1 MERVLSGMRP
11 TGYLHLGNYVGALR
25 QWVQLQDSYECF
37 YMVADLHA
45 MTTEFDQSID
55 LKELTMEMV
64 IDWLAAGVD
73 PNKSVIF
80 VQSTVPEHSELFT
93 ILSMITP
100 LGWLE
105 RNPTYKDAKENIKDK
120 DLNNVGFL
128 SYPVLQAADIII
140 YKATRVPVGKDQLP
154 HLEIT
159 REIVRRFNYLF
170 GEVFPEPQAILG
182 EVPHVYGIDGRKMS
196 KSYNNA
202 IYLKDSKEEIM
213 KKVKMM
219 VTDIGRPRRSDPGH
233 PEDCKVFPLYKIFY
247 PEIVD
252 TVVDECTSAKIG
264 CTECKDRIA
273 KKLIEY
279 LEPIKERR
287 NYYENH
293 RDDVI
298 DILKEGSRKAREV
311 ASRTMEEVRRAVR
324 VKYW

>member
-1 MERVLSGMRP
+1 MEKVLSGMRP

-45 MTTEFDQSID
+45 MTTEFDQNID
-55 LKELTMEMV
+55 LKELTIEMV

-73 PNKSVIF
+73 PNKSVVF

-105 RNPTYKDAKENIKDK
+105 RNPTYKDAKENMKDK
-120 DLNNVGFL
+120 DLSNVGFL

-140 YKATRVPVGKDQLP
+140 YKATKVPVGKDQLP

-202 IYLKDSKEEIM
+202 IYIKDSKEEIL

-219 VTDIGRPRRSDPGH
+219 VTDVGRPRRSDPGH
-233 PEDCKVFPLYKIFY
+233 PDDCKVFPLYKIFY

-252 TVVDECTSAKIG
+252 TVVEECTSAEIG
-264 CTECKDRIA
+264 CIECKDRIA

-287 NYYENH
+287 DYYEKH
-293 RDDVI
+293 RDEVI
-298 DILKEGSRKAREV
+298 DILREGSKKAREV
-311 ASRTMEEVRRAVR
+311 ASKTMEEVRNAIKI
-324 VKYW
+324 KYW

>member
-45 MTTEFDQSID
+45 MTTEFDQNID
-55 LKELTMEMV
+55 LKELTIEMV

-105 RNPTYKDAKENIKDK
+105 RNPTYKDAKENMKDK
-120 DLNNVGFL
+120 DLSNVGFL

-140 YKATRVPVGKDQLP
+140 YKATKVPVGKDQLP

-202 IYLKDSKEEIM
+202 IYIKDSKEEIL

-219 VTDIGRPRRSDPGH
+219 VTDVGRPRRSDPGH
-233 PEDCKVFPLYKIFY
+233 PDDCKVFPLYKIFY

-252 TVVDECTSAKIG
+252 TVVKECTSAEIG
-264 CTECKDRIA
+264 CIECKDRIA

-287 NYYENH
+287 DYYEKH
-293 RDDVI
+293 RDEVI
-298 DILKEGSRKAREV
+298 DILREGSKKAREV
-311 ASRTMEEVRRAVR
+311 ASKTMEEVRNAIKI
-324 VKYW
+324 KYW

>member
-45 MTTEFDQSID
+45 MTTEFDQNID
-55 LKELTMEMV
+55 LKELTIEMV

-105 RNPTYKDAKENIKDK
+105 RNPTYKDAKENMKDK
-120 DLNNVGFL
+120 DLSNVGFL

-140 YKATRVPVGKDQLP
+140 YKATKVPVGKDQLP

-202 IYLKDSKEEIM
+202 IYIKDSKEEIL

-219 VTDIGRPRRSDPGH
+219 VTDVGRPRRSDPGH
-233 PEDCKVFPLYKIFY
+233 PDDCKVFPLYKIFY

-252 TVVDECTSAKIG
+252 TVVEECTSAEIG
-264 CTECKDRIA
+264 CIECKDRIA

-287 NYYENH
+287 DYYEKH
-293 RDDVI
+293 RDEII
-298 DILKEGSRKAREV
+298 DILREGSKKAREV
-311 ASRTMEEVRRAVR
+311 ASKTMEEVRNAIKI
-324 VKYW
+324 KYW

>member
-25 QWVQLQDSYECF
+25 QWVQLQDGYECF

-45 MTTEFDQSID
+45 MTTEFDQNID
-55 LKELTMEMV
+55 LKELTIEMV

-105 RNPTYKDAKENIKDK
+105 RNPTYKDAKENMKDK
-120 DLNNVGFL
+120 DLSNVGFL

-140 YKATRVPVGKDQLP
+140 YKATKVPVGKDQLP

-202 IYLKDSKEEIM
+202 IYIKDSKEEIL

-219 VTDIGRPRRSDPGH
+219 VTDVGRPRRSDPGH
-233 PEDCKVFPLYKIFY
+233 PDDCKVFPLYKIFY

-252 TVVDECTSAKIG
+252 TVVEECTSAKIG
-264 CTECKDRIA
+264 CIECKDRIA

-287 NYYENH
+287 DYYEKH
-293 RDDVI
+293 RDEVI
-298 DILKEGSRKAREV
+298 DILREGSKKAREV
-311 ASRTMEEVRRAVR
+311 ASKTMEEVRNAIKI
-324 VKYW
+324 KYW

>member
-45 MTTEFDQSID
+45 MTTEFDQNID
-55 LKELTMEMV
+55 LKELTIEMV

-105 RNPTYKDAKENIKDK
+105 RNPTYKDAKENMKDK
-120 DLNNVGFL
+120 DLSNVGFL

-140 YKATRVPVGKDQLP
+140 YKATKVPVGKDQLP
-154 HLEIT
+154 HLEMT

-202 IYLKDSKEEIM
+202 IYIKDSKEEIL

-219 VTDIGRPRRSDPGH
+219 VTDVGRPRRSDPGH
-233 PEDCKVFPLYKIFY
+233 PDDCKVFPLYKIFY

-252 TVVDECTSAKIG
+252 TVVEECTSAKIG
-264 CTECKDRIA
+264 CIECKDRIA

-279 LEPIKERR
+279 FEPIKERR
-287 NYYENH
+287 EYYERH
-293 RDDVI
+293 RDEVI
-298 DILKEGSRKAREV
+298 DILREGSKKAREV
-311 ASRTMEEVRRAVR
+311 ASKTMEEVRNAIKI
-324 VKYW
+324 KYW

>member
-25 QWVQLQDSYECF
+25 QWVQLQNSYECF

-45 MTTEFDQSID
+45 MTTEFDQNID
-55 LKELTMEMV
+55 LKELTIEMV

-105 RNPTYKDAKENIKDK
+105 RNPTYKDAKENMKDK
-120 DLNNVGFL
+120 DLSNVGFL

-140 YKATRVPVGKDQLP
+140 YKATKVPVGKDQLP

-202 IYLKDSKEEIM
+202 IYIKDSKEEIL

-219 VTDIGRPRRSDPGH
+219 VTDVGRPRRSDPGH
-233 PEDCKVFPLYKIFY
+233 PDDCKVFPLYKIFY

-252 TVVDECTSAKIG
+252 TVVKECTSAEIG
-264 CTECKDRIA
+264 CIECKDRIA

-287 NYYENH
+287 DYYEKH
-293 RDDVI
+293 RDEVI
-298 DILKEGSRKAREV
+298 DILREGSKKAREV
-311 ASRTMEEVRRAVR
+311 ASKTMEEVRNAIKI
-324 VKYW
+324 KYW

>member
-11 TGYLHLGNYVGALR
+11 TGYLHLGNYVGALK
-25 QWVQLQDSYECF
+25 QWIEIQDKYECF

-45 MTTEFDQSID
+45 MTTDFDKNID
-55 LKELTMEMV
+55 LKDLTIEMV
-64 IDWLAAGVD
+64 IDWLSAGID
-73 PNKSVIF
+73 PDKSVIF
-80 VQSTVPEHSELFT
+80 VQSMVPQHVELFT

-120 DLNNVGFL
+120 DLNNLGFFA
-128 SYPVLQAADIII
+128 YPVLQAADIIV
-140 YKATRVPVGKDQLP
+140 YKATKVPVGKDQLP

-170 GEVFPEPQAILG
+170 GEIFPEPQPILG

-202 IYLKDSKEEIM
+202 IYIKDPEEEIF
-213 KKVKMM
+213 KKIKMM

-233 PEDCKVFPLYKIFY
+233 PDDCKTFPFYKIFS
-247 PEIVD
+247 PNIVSI
-252 TVVDECTSAKIG
+252 VIDECTGAKIG
-264 CTECKDRIA
+264 CIECKERIA
-273 KKLIEY
+273 KII
-279 LEPIKERR
+279 LEFLAPIKEKRR
-287 NYYENH
+287 YYEKH
-293 RDDVI
+293 KDEVV

-311 ASRTMEEVRRAVR
+311 AERTMEEVKEAI
-324 VKYW
+324 KLKLL

>member
-25 QWVQLQDSYECF
+25 QWVQLQDNYECF

-45 MTTEFDQSID
+45 MTTEFDQNID
-55 LKELTMEMV
+55 LKELTIEMV

-105 RNPTYKDAKENIKDK
+105 RNPTYKDAKENMKDK
-120 DLNNVGFL
+120 DLSNVGFL

-140 YKATRVPVGKDQLP
+140 YKATKVPVGKDQLP

-202 IYLKDSKEEIM
+202 IYIKDSKEEIL

-219 VTDIGRPRRSDPGH
+219 VTDVGRPRRSDPGH
-233 PEDCKVFPLYKIFY
+233 PDDCKVFPLYKIFY

-252 TVVDECTSAKIG
+252 TVVKECTSAEIG
-264 CTECKDRIA
+264 CIECKDRIA

-287 NYYENH
+287 DYYEKH
-293 RDDVI
+293 RDEVI
-298 DILKEGSRKAREV
+298 DILREGSKKAREV
-311 ASRTMEEVRRAVR
+311 ASKTMEEVRNAIKI
-324 VKYW
+324 KYW

>member
-45 MTTEFDQSID
+45 MTTEFDQNID
-55 LKELTMEMV
+55 LKELTIEMV

-105 RNPTYKDAKENIKDK
+105 RNPTYKDAKENMKDK
-120 DLNNVGFL
+120 DLSNVGFL

-140 YKATRVPVGKDQLP
+140 YKATKVPVGKDQLP

-202 IYLKDSKEEIM
+202 IYIKDSKEEIL

-219 VTDIGRPRRSDPGH
+219 VTDVGRPRRSDPGH
-233 PEDCKVFPLYKIFY
+233 PDDCKVFPLYKIFY

-252 TVVDECTSAKIG
+252 TVVEECTSAKIG
-264 CTECKDRIA
+264 CIECKDRIA
-273 KKLIEY
+273 EKLIEY

-287 NYYENH
+287 DYYEKH
-293 RDDVI
+293 RDEVI
-298 DILKEGSRKAREV
+298 DILREGSKKAREV
-311 ASRTMEEVRRAVR
+311 ASKTMEEVRNAIKI
-324 VKYW
+324 KYW

>member
-45 MTTEFDQSID
+45 MTTEFDQNID
-55 LKELTMEMV
+55 LKELTIEMV

-105 RNPTYKDAKENIKDK
+105 RNPTYKDAKENMKDK
-120 DLNNVGFL
+120 DLSNVGFL

-140 YKATRVPVGKDQLP
+140 YKATKVPVGKDQLP

-202 IYLKDSKEEIM
+202 IYIKDSKEEIL

-219 VTDIGRPRRSDPGH
+219 VTDVGRPRRSDPGH
-233 PEDCKVFPLYKIFY
+233 PDDCKVFPLYKIFY

-252 TVVDECTSAKIG
+252 TVVEECTSAKIG
-264 CTECKDRIA
+264 CIECKDRIA

-287 NYYENH
+287 DYYEKH
-293 RDDVI
+293 SDEVI
-298 DILKEGSRKAREV
+298 DILREGSKKAREV
-311 ASRTMEEVRRAVR
+311 ASKTMEEVRNAIKIR
-324 VKYW
+324 YW